1 MTRRRITAEAQSFP
15 LLRPFRIAR
24 GVKSVADVVTVTVE
38 EDGFVG
44 RGEGVPYP
52 RYGETVETSL
62 NEIEEQ
68 RALIENGGGRIDLLS
83 AMAAGAARNA
93 LDCALWDLEL
103 RQAGRNVF
111 AALDLARPA
120 RVETAFTVGLD
131 HPDAMREAARQL
143 AHVPLLKVKVDRDD
157 PAAKLIAVREAAP
170 IPKVIVDPNESW
182 TMEEVVGLQDLMAD
196 LGLNLLEQPLPAD
209 DDGGLVGFRSRI
221 PIAADEAIHTSED
234 LARLPTGY
242 SVVNI
247 KLDKTGG
254 LTEALNLARTANA
267 AGYDVMTGCMICSSL
282 SIAPALALTPMSTFI
297 DVDGP
302 WWLAE
307 DRAGGVSVEGG
318 YLYGPATGFW
328 GGT

>member
-1 MTRRRITAEAQSFP
+1 MEAQSFP
-15 LLRPFRIAR
+15 LQRPFRIAR

-38 EDGFVG
+38 ENGFIG

-62 NEIEEQ
+62 SEIEEQ
-68 RALIENGGGRIDLLS
+68 RALIENGGGRIDLLTT
-83 AMAAGAARNA
+83 MAEGAARNA

-103 RQAGRNVF
+103 RQAGTDVF
-111 AALDLARPA
+111 TALGLARPA

-131 HPDAMREAARQL
+131 HPDAMREVAQQL
-143 AHVPLLKVKVDRDD
+143 AHVPLMKVKVDRDD
-157 PAAKLIAVREAAP
+157 PAARLVAVREAAP
-170 IPKVIVDPNESW
+170 TPKVIVDPNESW
-182 TMEEVVGLQDLMAD
+182 TMEEVVGLQDLMVD
-196 LGLNLLEQPLPAD
+196 LRFDLLEQPLPAD
-209 DDGGLVGFRSRI
+209 DDGGLAGFHSRI

-234 LARLPTGY
+234 LARLPSGY

-254 LTEALNLARTANA
+254 LTEALNLARAAQA

-282 SIAPALALTPMSTFI
+282 SIAPALALVPLSKFV

-302 WWLAE
+302 LWLAE
-307 DRAGGVSVEGG
+307 DREGGVREEDG
-318 YLYGPATGFW
+318 YLYGPASGFW